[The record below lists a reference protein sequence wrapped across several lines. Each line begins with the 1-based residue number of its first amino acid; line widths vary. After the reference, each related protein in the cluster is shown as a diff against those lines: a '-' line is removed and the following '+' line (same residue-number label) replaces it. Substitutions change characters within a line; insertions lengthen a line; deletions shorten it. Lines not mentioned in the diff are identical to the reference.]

1 MNKLEE
7 IGNRIKTLREKKG
20 ISQDEL
26 AKLVG
31 YTSRSSVNKIEL
43 GKTNL
48 SQSRIIKIATA
59 LNVTPAYI
67 MGWNGTEDEIRV
79 LSLHEKNVIKAYR
92 NKPEMQ
98 PAVDKLLGVENT
110 DALLEDMKNT
120 VEGINFPIKQ
130 K

>member
-1 MNKLEE
+1 MTKLEE
-7 IGNRIKTLREKKG
+7 IGNRIKSLREEKG

-26 AKLVG
+26 AKLTG
-31 YTSRSSVNKIEL
+31 YTSRSSINKIEL

-48 SQSRIIKIATA
+48 SQSRITKIANA
-59 LNVTPAYI
+59 LGVTPAYI
-67 MGWNGTEDEIRV
+67 MGWNHEDDKID
-79 LSLHEKNVIKAYR
+79 LSNHEKQVIKAYR

-110 DALLEDMKNT
+110 DALTEDMKNT
-120 VEGINFPIKQ
+120 AEGINFPIKQ

>member
-1 MNKLEE
+1 MTKLEE
-7 IGNRIKTLREKKG
+7 IGNRIKTLREKRK
-20 ISQDEL
+20 ISQEEL

-48 SQSRIIKIATA
+48 SQSRIVKIANA
-59 LNVTPAYI
+59 LGVTPAYI
-67 MGWNGTEDEIRV
+67 MGWNEEDEIETTLTV
-79 LSLHEKNVIKAYR
+79 HEKHIIKAYR
-92 NKPEMQ
+92 AKPEMQ
-98 PAVDKLLGVENT
+98 PAVDKLLGVENQ

-120 VEGINFPIKQ
+120 MEGVNFPIKQ